1 MPFITDWL
9 KTKVIPAPA
18 KAKAEQLVPQPTKR
32 LTENISQE
40 LATTYLDPWEF
51 RELFDLAGLSG
62 VLKHLRK
69 KHFPKD
75 ERTKKGNFG
84 ETLALAWIR
93 DAMGYEVP
101 LVKRRWA
108 MNRERSQHGEDVIGF
123 VFSDKGK
130 DKLLIVEAKFYLDN
144 VTKAIKVANNTIVE
158 AVTANECY
166 SLHAILSLFQER
178 NDLARY
184 KKVKRMFDDYSGSH
198 YEKAAGIF
206 LVTVPEEWKETYFQ
220 KYVENNGNYTLN
232 CWALVDED
240 IVSIYNNAH

>member
-9 KTKVIPAPA
+9 KIKAIPAPA
-18 KAKAEQLVPQPTKR
+18 KVNAEQLVPQAINTKT
-32 LTENISQE
+32 LIEDISKE
-40 LATTYLDPWEF
+40 LANTYLDPWEF
-51 RELFDLAGLSG
+51 RELFDSAGLGG
-62 VLKHLRK
+62 VLEHLRK

-130 DKLLIVEAKFYLDN
+130 DKLL
-144 VTKAIKVANNTIVE
+144 
-158 AVTANECY
+158 
-166 SLHAILSLFQER
+166 
-178 NDLARY
+178 
-184 KKVKRMFDDYSGSH
+184 
-198 YEKAAGIF
+198 
-206 LVTVPEEWKETYFQ
+206 LV
-220 KYVENNGNYTLN
+220 
-232 CWALVDED
+232 
-240 IVSIYNNAH
+240 